1 MSNAA
6 DVTEHIAEEEIGPSY
21 SLDDFT
27 VKTVGSDDRLVT
39 ELNEFFNSPQIKSEL
54 HWFTHRDTLERA
66 ADRDNRRLLYIRPHE
81 TILAGLMVWCE
92 SRVLESHQ
100 GQIRLVAVDPD
111 HRDYG
116 LGAYLVSRA
125 IDFARSCGKH
135 EMIADVAAEAPA
147 VAFWERTGFSKQT
160 EYETSGGRLM
170 YQMRKSIQTY

>member
-1 MSNAA
+1 
-6 DVTEHIAEEEIGPSY
+6 
-21 SLDDFT
+21 
-27 VKTVGSDDRLVT
+27 
-39 ELNEFFNSPQIKSEL
+39 
-54 HWFTHRDTLERA
+54 
-66 ADRDNRRLLYIRPHE
+66 
-81 TILAGLMVWCE
+81 MVWCE

>member
-1 MSNAA
+1 MGNTG
-6 DVTEHIAEEEIGPSY
+6 DVTEYIAGEKTDPNC
-21 SLDDFT
+21 SLDDFIA
-27 VKTVGSDDRLVT
+27 KTVESDDQLLT

-66 ADRDNRRLLYIRPHE
+66 SDRDDRRLLYIRPHD
-81 TILAGLMVWCE
+81 TILGGLMVWCE

-100 GQIRLVAVDPD
+100 GQIRLVAVDSD
-111 HRDYG
+111 YRNYG

-125 IDFARSCGKH
+125 VDFARSCGKG

-147 VAFWERTGFSKQT
+147 VAFWERTGFTKAA

-170 YQMRKSIQTY
+170 YRMRKQI